1 VSHFDLALDLPHA
14 GTVSVRIVRLLMR
27 APEPGL
33 ALERA
38 ESLAELLETYRIEGE
53 NPVAEEARAV
63 TEEAARLARELVDQ
77 IEALSLRDD
86 KLGQLVRNVF
96 ECLALGEEGAR
107 ISLRAGEDPASPMR
121 P

>member
-1 VSHFDLALDLPHA
+1 VDHSDIPLDLPHA
-14 GTVSVRIVRLLMR
+14 GTVALRIVRHVGR
-27 APEPGL
+27 HAEAGA

-38 ESLAELLETYRIEGE
+38 RSLAELLEPYRTGGA
-53 NPVAEEARAV
+53 NPPPDEAEPV
-63 TEEAARLARELVDQ
+63 TAAAAQLARELVDHV
-77 IEALSLRDD
+77 EALSLRDD

-96 ECLALGEEGAR
+96 ECLELGAEGAR

>member
-1 VSHFDLALDLPHA
+1 MSHFDLPLDLPHA
-14 GTVSVRIVRLLMR
+14 GTVSLRIVRHLNMT
-27 APEPGL
+27 PEPGL
-33 ALERA
+33 ALELA
-38 ESLAELLETYRIEGE
+38 LALAELLEKYRLTGE
-53 NPVAEEARAV
+53 NPGPEEARTV
-63 TEEAARLARELVDQ
+63 SEEAARLARKLVDQ
-77 IEALSLRDD
+77 VEALSLRDD